1 MRQTNTLRRNDPC
14 YCGSGKKYKQCC
26 GRLASSSTV
35 SGARPV
41 PDALQAAIAHHQ
53 AGRLSQAEAHY
64 LKILEVEP
72 NHPDALHYLGVI
84 ASQAGKHA
92 IAAEFINKAIRA
104 NPSSPTYHNNLG
116 NVLRAQGKLDAAIAS
131 FLRALSLRPDYA
143 EAHYNLGL
151 VLQSQSRLDE
161 AIASHRKALSFKP
174 DFTEAHN
181 NLGVALKAQAK
192 LDEAI
197 ACFLNALSFKP
208 DFYEAHNNL
217 GVALKA
223 QAKPDDAIA
232 SFRRALA
239 LAPDYADAHYNLAN
253 ALRDQGK
260 LDEAIASYHTAL
272 SFKPDFAEAHY
283 NLGNVLQKQGKPDEA
298 IASLRK
304 ALSCEPDFVDAHTN
318 LANALQD
325 RGKLN
330 EAVASY
336 RKALA
341 LKPDDAAAYSNLLF
355 AMQICATASSAE
367 LLAEHE
373 RFAARF
379 EAPLRARWPLHRN
392 VRAPERR
399 LKVGYVS
406 PDFRRHPVAYFIE
419 PVLASH
425 DRNRT
430 EIFCYYNHAQR
441 DEFTDRIIGCADH
454 WLDCT
459 KMTDEQLAARIRSD
473 GIDILVDLAGHTA
486 HNRLLTFARKPA
498 PIQITYL
505 GYRGSSGLA
514 AVDYRLTDPCVDPEG
529 SAAPYTEQ
537 LLRLPHSQ
545 WCYRPG
551 HDMPGVSPLP
561 ARHNGYI
568 TFGSFNNFN
577 KIDTPCIEL
586 WAQLLRAVPDARLMT
601 VTVPE
606 GESRQQLVQQF
617 AERGVPAQRLE
628 LRGKLGASEFYRML
642 QQVDL
647 TLDPV
652 SVNGATTTCESLWL
666 GAPVLSLV
674 GARPVARAGLS
685 ILNAA
690 GIPEFAAATPQQF
703 IGIAV
708 SLAGNLPRLAAI
720 RARLRAQMAGSPLM
734 DGAKFTRELE
744 KLYREIWTV
753 WCNTGNDRDR

>member
-1 MRQTNTLRRNDPC
+1 MRPTNTLRRNDPC
-14 YCGSGKKYKQCC
+14 HCGSGKKYKQCC
-26 GRLASSSTV
+26 GRLASGATV
-35 SGARPV
+35 SGARPFSNV
-41 PDALQAAIAHHQ
+41 LQAAIAHHQ
-53 AGRLSQAEAHY
+53 AGRLSQAQAHY

-84 ASQAGKHA
+84 ASQAGKHE
-92 IAAEFINKAIRA
+92 IAAEFINKAISA
-104 NPSSPTYHNNLG
+104 NPSSPTFHNNLG
-116 NVLRAQGKLDAAIAS
+116 NVLRAQGKLNDASAS
-131 FLRALSLRPDYA
+131 FLQALSFKPDYA

-151 VLQSQSRLDE
+151 VLQSQGRLDE
-161 AIASHRKALSFKP
+161 AIASHRKALSFKR
-174 DFTEAHN
+174 DFAEAHN
-181 NLGVALKAQAK
+181 NLGVAYKAQAK
-192 LDEAI
+192 FDEAI
-197 ACFLNALSFKP
+197 ASFLNALSFKP

-217 GVALKA
+217 GVALRA
-223 QAKPDDAIA
+223 QAKPNQAIA

-260 LDEAIASYHTAL
+260 LDEAVTSYHTAL

-283 NLGNVLQKQGKPDEA
+283 NLANVLQKQGKPDKA

-304 ALSCEPDFVDAHTN
+304 ALSCKPDFVDAHTN

-325 RGKLN
+325 QGKLD
-330 EAVASY
+330 EAIASY

-355 AMQICATASSAE
+355 AMQIYAPASSAE
-367 LLAEHE
+367 LLAEHG

-379 EAPLRARWPLHRN
+379 EAPLRARWPLHSN

-419 PVLASH
+419 PVLVSH

-441 DEFTDRIIGCADH
+441 DEFTDRIIGCADR
-454 WLDCT
+454 WLDCM
-459 KMTDEQLAARIRSD
+459 KMTDEQLAAQIRSD
-473 GIDILVDLAGHTA
+473 RIDILVDLAGHTA

-514 AVDYRLTDPCVDPEG
+514 AIDYRLTDACVDPAG

-537 LLRLPHSQ
+537 LLRLSHSQ

-551 HDMPGVSPLP
+551 NDMPELSPLP

-586 WAQLLRAVPDARLMT
+586 WVQLLRAVPDARLMI

-606 GESRQQLVQQF
+606 GESRQRLMQQF

-628 LRGKLGASEFYRML
+628 LRGKLAASEFYRML
-642 QQVDL
+642 EQVDL

-652 SVNGATTTCESLWL
+652 SVNGAMTTCESLWL

-674 GARPVARAGLS
+674 GARPMTRAGLS

-690 GIPEFAAATPQQF
+690 EMQGFAAATPQQF

-708 SLAGNLPRLAAI
+708 NLAGNLPRLADI
-720 RARLRAQMAGSPLM
+720 RAGLRVRLAASPLM
-734 DGAKFTRELE
+734 DYAKFTRELE
-744 KLYREIWTV
+744 KIYREIWTA
-753 WCNTGNDRDR
+753 WCNKTTDR